1 MYVHTFMLYSTKL
14 SRTVVLK
21 QITISFQEPTND
33 PIYAE
38 KTHFISLMRATHFS
52 VSLSVLPTRSSKW
65 LNINGQHGCSN
76 TELYLC
82 SSISTAQSRNLCTA
96 CSDSVSAAKCYKR
109 TFQTTSTLISTNA
122 ACRLISFIFSL
133 LRNPSHFSLYLVGQ
147 SVCLTLF
154 NFSWHTL
161 NASSGTLHEGQ
172 NVLMNWANW
181 NGST

>member
-1 MYVHTFMLYSTKL
+1 MSNTKTQRTTAYMNFKGLVIMYVHTFMLYSTKL

-96 CSDSVSAAKCYKR
+96 CSDSISAAKCYKR

-122 ACRLISFIFSL
+122 GWSHSFSACSETLLIS
-133 LRNPSHFSLYLVGQ
+133 
-147 SVCLTLF
+147 VCI
-154 NFSWHTL
+154 
-161 NASSGTLHEGQ
+161 
-172 NVLMNWANW
+172 
-181 NGST
+181 